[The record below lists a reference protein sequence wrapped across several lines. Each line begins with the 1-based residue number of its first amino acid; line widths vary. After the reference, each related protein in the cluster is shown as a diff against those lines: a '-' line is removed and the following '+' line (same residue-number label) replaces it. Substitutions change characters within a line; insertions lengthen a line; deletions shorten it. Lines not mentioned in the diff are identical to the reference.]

1 MGKWVEVSIENL
13 LDSCILKVKVILFMK
28 HEVTTYNTKKM
39 LATSLKKAMKHK
51 PFSKI
56 TVSEIIADCG
66 VNRKT
71 FYYHFEDIYA
81 LLTWMFEEE
90 AIDIVKRFDLLTDY
104 EQAIRFVMDY
114 VDQNEYLVNCAC
126 HSISRDEMKRFF
138 CADFVGIVT
147 SVIDAAEVNLE
158 KKLPIE
164 FKKFIAL
171 FYTEALAGMLID
183 WVREKENRD
192 KEKTL
197 VYLSAIIR
205 TAIDSLKLYAN
216 DVSKL
221 V

>member
-1 MGKWVEVSIENL
+1 
-13 LDSCILKVKVILFMK
+13 
-28 HEVTTYNTKKM
+28 
-39 LATSLKKAMKHK
+39 
-51 PFSKI
+51 
-56 TVSEIIADCG
+56 
-66 VNRKT
+66 
-71 FYYHFEDIYA
+71 
-81 LLTWMFEEE
+81 
-90 AIDIVKRFDLLTDY
+90 
-104 EQAIRFVMDY
+104 
-114 VDQNEYLVNCAC
+114 
-126 HSISRDEMKRFF
+126 MKRFF

-158 KKLPIE
+158 NKLPIE

-183 WVREKENRD
+183 WVKEKESRD

-205 TAIDSLKLYAN
+205 TAIDSIKLYAD

>member
-1 MGKWVEVSIENL
+1 MGKWVEMSVENL
-13 LDSCILKVKVILFMK
+13 LDSCILKVRVMLFVK
-28 HEVTTYNTKKM
+28 HEITTYNTKKM
-39 LATSLKKAMKHK
+39 LAASLKKAMKHK
-51 PFSKI
+51 PFYKI

-71 FYYHFEDIYA
+71 FYYHFEDIFA
-81 LLTWMFEEE
+81 LLTWIFEEE
-90 AIDIVKRFDLLTDY
+90 AIDIIKQLNLLADY

-114 VDQNEYLVNCAC
+114 VDKNEYLINCAC

-138 CADFVGIVT
+138 CADFVGIVS

-158 KKLPIE
+158 NKLPIE

-183 WVREKENRD
+183 WVKEKESRD

-197 VYLSAIIR
+197 IYLSAIIK
-205 TAIDSLKLYAN
+205 TAIDSLKLYAICE
-216 DVSKL
+216 
-221 V
+221 

>member
-13 LDSCILKVKVILFMK
+13 LDSCILKVKVMLFMK
-28 HEVTTYNTKKM
+28 HEITTYNTKKM
-39 LATSLKKAMKHK
+39 LAASLKEAMKHK

-90 AIDIVKRFDLLTDY
+90 AIDIVKQFDLLTDY

-114 VDQNEYLVNCAC
+114 VDKNEYLVNCAC
-126 HSISRDEMKRFF
+126 HAISRDEMKRFF

-147 SVIDAAEVNLE
+147 SVIDAAEVSLE
-158 KKLPIE
+158 KKLPTE
-164 FKKFIAL
+164 FKKFVAL

-183 WVREKENRD
+183 WVKEKKSRD

-197 VYLSAIIR
+197 IYLSAIIK
-205 TAIDSLKLYAN
+205 TAIDSLKRYA
-216 DVSKL
+216 DTVSYS

>member
-1 MGKWVEVSIENL
+1 LSIENL

-28 HEVTTYNTKKM
+28 HEITTYNTKKM
-39 LATSLKKAMKHK
+39 VAASLKKAMKHK

-90 AIDIVKRFDLLTDY
+90 AIDIVKQFDLLTDY

-114 VDQNEYLVNCAC
+114 VEQNEYLVNCAC

-138 CADFVGIVT
+138 YADFVGIVS

-164 FKKFIAL
+164 FKKFAAV

-183 WVREKENRD
+183 WVREKETRD

-197 VYLSAIIR
+197 IYLSAIIK
-205 TAIDSLKLYAN
+205 TAIDSLKRYAN

-221 V
+221 G